1 MAGLG
6 EVELLWSFELA
17 LALAI
22 RSLSSR
28 SLMGLVLVVALLPAF
43 RQVRVLVPLRSAA
56 LGFGPVEVGSHG

>member
-17 LALAI
+17 I

-28 SLMGLVLVVALLPAF
+28 SLMGLVLAALLPAF
-43 RQVRVLVPLRSAA
+43 RQVWVLVPLRSAA
-56 LGFGPVEVGSHG
+56 LGFGPVDVGSCG